1 VIVAVAF
8 AAGLVAGLAAWFLLR
23 PVFAS
28 PVLARE
34 NYRNHVLA
42 TAGGLA
48 PVITYVVVVGF
59 AHLALVR
66 GHGGWDWEV
75 RIGLAGLFM
84 GTIVGFAF
92 FGLLDDLVGVGESG
106 GFKAHVRAMVGGR
119 LTTGGIKLVG
129 GAAVA
134 LAVVFGRSHGSVWR
148 WLLDGALV
156 ALAANLGNLFDR
168 APGRT
173 IKVGLVAFVL
183 LFAGVGDADLLVG
196 VAFFVGACV
205 ALLLPDLREEVMIGD
220 TGANALGAVL
230 GLGVVFTCAPVTRTI
245 VLVVVLALNLASEV
259 VSFSKVIDRVGPLR
273 ALDRLGRRPPS

>member
-1 VIVAVAF
+1 MIVVAAF
-8 AAGLVAGLAAWFLLR
+8 VLGAAAGLGAWFLLR

-34 NYRNHVLA
+34 NYRKHVLA
-42 TAGGLA
+42 TAGGVA
-48 PVITYVVVVGF
+48 PVAAYVVVVGG
-59 AHLALVR
+59 AHVVTMVSEGTWA
-66 GHGGWDWEV
+66 V
-75 RIGLAGLFM
+75 RIAFAGVFT

-106 GFKAHVRAMVGGR
+106 GFRAHVRALLGGR

-134 LAVVFGRSHGSVWR
+134 LVAVAGRSHGSVWR

-173 IKVGLVAFVL
+173 IKVGLVAFVA
-183 LFAGVGDADLLVG
+183 LFAGAGADDRILG
-196 VAFFVGACV
+196 VAFFVGATA
-205 ALLLPDLREEVMIGD
+205 ALLLPDLREDVMIGD

-230 GLGVVFTCAPVTRTI
+230 GLGVVFACAPLTRTL
-245 VLVVVLALNLASEV
+245 VLVAVLALNLASEV
-259 VSFSKVIDRVGPLR
+259 VSFSRVIERVGPLR
-273 ALDRLGRRPPS
+273 NLDRLGRRPAS